1 MPNAQCPIPNAQC
14 PIPNAQLPIPRQRIM
29 LELNQFEAISFDCY
43 GTLIDWERG
52 ILPALKKLLSNR
64 EIDFSDDGTLELFA
78 EFESEL
84 ENEQRDYIRYRE
96 VLQQLVQK
104 IGQRFNFEPTE
115 TESGTEINCLV
126 DSLKNWQPFPDT
138 VAALAALKQKY
149 KLAVI
154 SNIDDD
160 LFASTAKHLKVE
172 FDWVITA
179 EKVRSYKPSTRNF
192 EIALE
197 TMGIAPEK
205 LLHVAQSLYHDIVP
219 AASMGISTVWVNRRQ
234 DKTGFGATLP
244 ASGKPDLEVPD
255 LKTLVEI
262 IGQDLRKAY
271 VSC

>member
-1 MPNAQCPIPNAQC
+1 
-14 PIPNAQLPIPRQRIM
+14 M
-29 LELNQFEAISFDCY
+29 LDFNQFEVVSFDCY

-52 ILPALKKLLSNR
+52 ILPPLKQLLSNR

-84 ENEQRDYIRYRE
+84 EKDENDYIEYRKI
-96 VLQQLVQK
+96 LQEIVK
-104 IGQRFNFEPTE
+104 KFGQRFNFEPTE

-126 DSLKNWQPFPDT
+126 DSIKNWQPFPDT
-138 VAALAALKQKY
+138 VAALSALKQKY

-160 LFASTAKHLKVE
+160 LFAGTAKHLKVE
-172 FDWVITA
+172 FDWLITA

-197 TMGIAPEK
+197 TMGIPPEK
-205 LLHVAQSLYHDIVP
+205 LLHVAQSVYHDIVP
-219 AASMGISTVWVNRRQ
+219 ATSMGISTVWVNRRH
-234 DKTGFGATLP
+234 DKTGFGATMP

-255 LKTLVEI
+255 LKTLVETI
-262 IGQDLRKAY
+262 A
-271 VSC
+271 

>member
-1 MPNAQCPIPNAQC
+1 MFD
-14 PIPNAQLPIPRQRIM
+14 
-29 LELNQFEAISFDCY
+29 FERFEVVSFDCY

-52 ILPALKKLLSNR
+52 ILPALKQLLSNR

-84 ENEQRDYIRYRE
+84 EKDENDYIEYRKI
-96 VLQQLVQK
+96 LQEIVK
-104 IGQRFNFEPTE
+104 KFGQRFNFEPTA
-115 TESGTEINCLV
+115 TEINSLV

-138 VAALAALKQKY
+138 VAALSALKQKY

-160 LFASTAKHLKVE
+160 LFAGTAKHLKVE
-172 FDWVITA
+172 FDWLITA

-197 TMGIAPEK
+197 TMGIPPEK
-205 LLHVAQSLYHDIVP
+205 LLHVAQSVYHDIVP
-219 AASMGISTVWVNRRQ
+219 ATSMGISTVWVNRRH
-234 DKTGFGATLP
+234 DKTGFGATMP

-255 LKTLVEI
+255 LKTLVES
-262 IGQDLRKAY
+262 IG
-271 VSC
+271 

>member
-1 MPNAQCPIPNAQC
+1 
-14 PIPNAQLPIPRQRIM
+14 M
-29 LELNQFEAISFDCY
+29 LDFNQFEVVSFDCY

-52 ILPALKKLLSNR
+52 ILPPLKQLLSNR

-84 ENEQRDYIRYRE
+84 EKDENDYIEYRKI
-96 VLQQLVQK
+96 LQEIVK
-104 IGQRFNFEPTE
+104 KFGQRFNFEPTE

-126 DSLKNWQPFPDT
+126 DSIKNWQPFPDT
-138 VAALAALKQKY
+138 VAALSALKQKY

-160 LFASTAKHLKVE
+160 LFAGTAKHLKVE
-172 FDWVITA
+172 FDWLITA

-197 TMGIAPEK
+197 TMGIPPEK
-205 LLHVAQSLYHDIVP
+205 LLHVAQSVYHDIVP
-219 AASMGISTVWVNRRQ
+219 ATSMGISTVWVNRRH
-234 DKTGFGATLP
+234 DKTGFGATMP

-255 LKTLVEI
+255 LKTLVESI
-262 IGQDLRKAY
+262 A
-271 VSC
+271 

>member
-1 MPNAQCPIPNAQC
+1 
-14 PIPNAQLPIPRQRIM
+14 M
-29 LELNQFEAISFDCY
+29 LDFNQFEVVSFDCY
-43 GTLIDWERG
+43 GTLIDWESG
-52 ILPALKKLLSNR
+52 ILLPLKQLLSNR

-84 ENEQRDYIRYRE
+84 EKDQSNYIEYRK
-96 VLQQLVQK
+96 VLQEIVKKFGQK
-104 IGQRFNFEPTE
+104 FNFQATA
-115 TESGTEINCLV
+115 TEINSLV

-138 VAALAALKQKY
+138 VAALSALKQKY

-160 LFASTAKHLKVE
+160 MFAGTAKHLKVE
-172 FDWVITA
+172 FDWLITA

-197 TMGIAPEK
+197 TMGIPPEK
-205 LLHVAQSLYHDIVP
+205 LLHVAQSVYHDIVP
-219 AASMGISTVWVNRRQ
+219 ATSMGISTVWVNRRH
-234 DKTGFGATLP
+234 DKTGFGATMP

-262 IGQDLRKAY
+262 IAGKKPQINTDL
-271 VSC
+271 